1 MSTQNIYDKY
11 KQPTEYI
18 LNEYFRNASME
29 LLKKKRFNF
38 GEGTSILKMKEM
50 LRLDKYVCNNAVTC
64 YLSDDQVKAVR
75 EKIIKNSI
83 LKIDEL

>member
-11 KQPTEYI
+11 KQPTAVI
-18 LNEYFRNASME
+18 LDEYFRNASME
-29 LLKKKRFNF
+29 LLKKKKFSF
-38 GEGTSILKMKEM
+38 GEGTSVLKMKEM
-50 LRLDKYVCNNAVTC
+50 IRLDKFVCNNAVTC
-64 YLSDDQVKAVR
+64 YLTDDEVKEVR